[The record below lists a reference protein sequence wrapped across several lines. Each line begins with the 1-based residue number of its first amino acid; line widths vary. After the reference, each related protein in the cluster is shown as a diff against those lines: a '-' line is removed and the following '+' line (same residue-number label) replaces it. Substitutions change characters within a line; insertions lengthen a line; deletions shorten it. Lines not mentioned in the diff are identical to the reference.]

1 MGASE
6 HIKLALKAKGL
17 TQKIL
22 AEKLGK
28 PVQTVYNTIN
38 RDGMTYTQV
47 ERYAEAIGCE
57 VVFRDKET
65 GEIY

>member
-6 HIKLALKAKGL
+6 HIKRALKAKGL

-22 AEKLGK
+22 AERLGK
-28 PVQTVYNTIN
+28 PTQTVYNTIS
-38 RDGMTYTQV
+38 RGSMTYTAV
-47 ERYAEAIGCE
+47 ENYAEAIGCE
-57 VVFRDKET
+57 VVLRDKDT